1 MYQHIKRLS
10 FTEILYNSNVLI
22 KPAIFLIKF
31 NSGHTTQGSAK
42 FSGKVYFGPSEF
54 PIYYRRY

>member
-1 MYQHIKRLS
+1 M
-10 FTEILYNSNVLI
+10 VLI
-22 KPAIFLIKF
+22 RDDKLSNKPAIFLIKF